1 MMNLIYDFLN
11 LIYPP
16 KCCICN
22 TNLISGED
30 CICLK
35 CLCNLQHSDD
45 NANGLSENFLF
56 SSPGLP
62 PSLAYCP
69 FIFEK
74 GSCTQT
80 LIHKMKYEDKPQIGY
95 RLAKYAAKELLR
107 AESPLCNCD
116 LIVPVPLHKK
126 KLRKRGYNQSLWIA
140 KGLHHVWKTEISTN
154 CIERI
159 YNNQTQTQKDVYER
173 WKHKDLAFKV
183 KEPETICG
191 KSILIIDDVITTG
204 TTIKACA
211 IAIAEAKPKE
221 INFFALCHT

>member
-1 MMNLIYDFLN
+1 MAVPF
-11 LIYPP
+11 
-16 KCCICN
+16 
-22 TNLISGED
+22 
-30 CICLK
+30 
-35 CLCNLQHSDD
+35 QSDMVNEVLRNMHIARVGD
-45 NANGLSENFLF
+45 ATIRQTVALSEEIERRTGEKFIHLEMG
-56 SSPGLP
+56 SPGLP

-126 KLRKRGYNQSLWIA
+126 KLRKRGYNQSFWIA
-140 KGLHHVWKTEISTN
+140 KGLHHVWKAEINTN

-211 IAIAEAKPKE
+211 RAIAEAKPKE